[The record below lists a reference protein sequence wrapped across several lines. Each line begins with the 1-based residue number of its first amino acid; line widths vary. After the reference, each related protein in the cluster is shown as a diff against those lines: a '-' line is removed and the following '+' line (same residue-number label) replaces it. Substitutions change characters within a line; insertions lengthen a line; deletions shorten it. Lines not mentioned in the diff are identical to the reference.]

1 MKNNKLRLSGTM
13 LSFLI
18 IIISF
23 IYAINIQPKVI
34 GDYENPKEELKVLI
48 SDGGKQS
55 LIIPEIYGIYKFKGT
70 YIYKLSIDSAFKCR
84 SKITHLN
91 EDEILDDNFQLY
103 MGTSIRNVTRSCYL
117 KNILYTISMIKISSL
132 YNLNEINNKK
142 LR

>member
-34 GDYENPKEELKVLI
+34 GDYENLKEESKVI
-48 SDGGKQS
+48 SDSGKKS
-55 LIIPEIYGIYKFKGT
+55 LINPDIYGILKFKGT
-70 YIYKLSIDSAFKCR
+70 YIYKFSIDDAFEYH

-91 EDEILDDNFQLY
+91 ENVILDDKFQLY
-103 MGTSIRNVTRSCYL
+103 LGSSIQNIIYSYYL
-117 KNILYTISMIKISSL
+117 KNILYTISMIKISNF
-132 YNLNEINNKK
+132 YNLNEINSIK